1 MWYLSTQTFFIM
13 TKYGINLDLFN
24 RLLEKVILEKTNLF
38 RDYEIHLEDNGRQIW
53 IFLTFYFDNSELS
66 RQEKEYYDNLKS
78 IYGDLDDV
86 PDEDYRYFDD
96 YLRTEALYVPIHKIL
111 FKGMGLDKPKYR
123 LIIEVVE

>member
-38 RDYEIHLEDNGRQIW
+38 RDYEIHLEDNGRQVW
-53 IFLTFYFDNSELS
+53 IFLTFYFDNQELAK
-66 RQEKEYYDNLKS
+66 QEKIYYNKLEEL
-78 IYGDLDDV
+78 YGSLDEV

-96 YLRTEALYVPIHKIL
+96 YLRTEFLYVPIHKIL